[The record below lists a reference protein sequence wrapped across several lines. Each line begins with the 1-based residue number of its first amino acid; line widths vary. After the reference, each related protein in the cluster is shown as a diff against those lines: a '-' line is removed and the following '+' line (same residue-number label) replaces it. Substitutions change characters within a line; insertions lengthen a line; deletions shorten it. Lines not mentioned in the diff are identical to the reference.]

1 MSGTHVAETTSKI
14 TGYVIG
20 AVKRAIPASA
30 QPGANRLFDKATNG
44 LERMVGWREDLTP
57 PLRIRIHI
65 GPFADPRLYRLAGD
79 MNVEAFKDLA
89 GLRPDASF
97 LDIACGCGRVAR
109 ALARYFGPSAS
120 YEGFDAAKKPVEWAQ
135 SVITQK
141 FPNFHFR
148 TADTFNK
155 RYNPLGK
162 TGASELIFP
171 YEDNKFDFAFAGS
184 LYTHMVPEE
193 ITNFVTETKRVLKP
207 GGKTLATF
215 CLLNEKTLPIVV
227 EGKSMPRLVYRY
239 GDCMVRTPKDPAHF
253 IAQPE
258 SWVRSLYAKAG
269 LEIVEPILRGTWAET
284 TPESKALEK
293 YHLGGSPSQRAS
305 QDAVIA
311 VKTKD

>member
-1 MSGTHVAETTSKI
+1 VVGTHLAETSSKI
-14 TGYVIG
+14 TGYVMG
-20 AVKRAIPASA
+20 AVKRVIPASA
-30 QPGANRLFDKATNG
+30 QPGANRVFDRTTNAV
-44 LERMVGWREDLTP
+44 ESIMGWRETLTP
-57 PLRIRIHI
+57 PLRIRLHI

-79 MNVEAFKDLA
+79 MNVQAFKDLA
-89 GLRPDASF
+89 GLKPNASF

-109 ALARYFGPSAS
+109 ALTNYLDASAT

-135 SVITQK
+135 SVITPR

-155 RYNPLGK
+155 RYNPLGR
-162 TGASELIFP
+162 TGASEVIFP

-193 ITNFVTETKRVLKP
+193 VANFVAETKRVLKP
-207 GGKTLATF
+207 GGTTLATY

-227 EGKSMPRLVYRY
+227 EGRSMPRLIYKY
-239 GDCMVRTPKDPAHF
+239 GDCMVRSPKDPAHF
-253 IAQPE
+253 IAHPE
-258 SWVRSLYAKAG
+258 SWVRDLYAKVG
-269 LEIVEPILRGTWAET
+269 LEIVEPIERGTWAET
-284 TPESKALEK
+284 TPDSVALEK

-311 VKTKD
+311 VKR

>member
-1 MSGTHVAETTSKI
+1 MAGTHRAETTSKI

-20 AVKRAIPASA
+20 AVKRVIPPSA
-30 QPGANRLFDKATNG
+30 QPGANRLFDRTTNAVESA
-44 LERMVGWREDLTP
+44 LGWREELTP

-89 GLRPDASF
+89 GLKPNASF

-109 ALARYFGPSAS
+109 ALTKYLDASAT

-135 SVITQK
+135 GVITQK

-162 TGASELIFP
+162 TGASQLIFP

-193 ITNFVTETKRVLKP
+193 IANFVAETKRVLKP
-207 GGKTLATF
+207 GGTTLATY
-215 CLLNEKTLPIVV
+215 CLLNEKTLPIVD
-227 EGKSMPRLVYRY
+227 EGKSMPRLIYKY
-239 GDCMVRTPKDPAHF
+239 GDCRVRTLKDPAHF

-258 SWVRSLYAKAG
+258 SWVRDLYEKAG
-269 LEIVEPILRGTWAET
+269 LKIVEPIERGTWAVT
-284 TPESKALEK
+284 APDSKALEK

-311 VKTKD
+311 VKQ